1 MSTTLLQLLGEG
13 AVIGAHLVS
22 LHSNPSYIT
31 VVDVHGN
38 TLQTRQYETV
48 TPGAYVRLANG
59 ATFGAFR
66 NSYGRGS
73 AYAGY
78 TFETA
83 DGRFALTVGGVT
95 GYYGAAVQPLV
106 IPSVQ
111 FGLDALG
118 APGWKA
124 RIALAPKPPRRASSA
139 ALHLAV
145 EVAL

>member
-38 TLQTRQYETV
+38 TLQTRQYETI

-83 DGRFALTVGGVT
+83 DGRFALTVGGIT
-95 GYYGAAVQPLV
+95 GYHGAAVQPLV
-106 IPSVQ
+106 VPSMQ

-124 RIALAPKPPRRASSA
+124 RFALAPKPPRQAAAA
-139 ALHLAV
+139 ALHIAV